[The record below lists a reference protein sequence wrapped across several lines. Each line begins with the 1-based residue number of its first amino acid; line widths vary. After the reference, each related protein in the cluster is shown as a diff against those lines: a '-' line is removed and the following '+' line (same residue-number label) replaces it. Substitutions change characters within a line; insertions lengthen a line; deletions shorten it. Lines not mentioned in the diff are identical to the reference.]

1 MQEIKIVSRW
11 DRNKIIVCG
20 QYESIKD
27 CLEKNRASD
36 LFGADLSGAYLYR
49 ADLSG
54 VDLSGVDL
62 SRADLCGAN
71 LSRADLCGADL
82 SGAYLSGAD
91 LYRADLSEAYLSR
104 ADLCG
109 AYLSGAYLSRAYL
122 CGADLCGANL
132 SGADLSGANLSGA
145 NLSEAYLFG
154 VKNYVNSHDVFAEI
168 IRRCKVEN
176 FTTAEWAIIG
186 VINVHRIC
194 WDTIKSRYGK
204 KAMPIFK
211 KLTKEGFS
219 EWEKNY
225 KEVLK

>member
-27 CLEKNRASD
+27 CLEEN
-36 LFGADLSGAYLYR
+36 GT
-49 ADLSG
+49 
-54 VDLSGVDL
+54 
-62 SRADLCGAN
+62 
-71 LSRADLCGADL
+71 ADL
-82 SGAYLSGAD
+82 SGAYLSGAN
-91 LYRADLSEAYLSR
+91 
-104 ADLCG
+104 
-109 AYLSGAYLSRAYL
+109 LSGAYLPGAYL
-122 CGADLCGANL
+122 YGADL
-132 SGADLSGANLSGA
+132 SGADLSGADLYRANLYRAYLYGANLFRAYLSGANLSGA
-145 NLSEAYLFG
+145 NSFGVNLYRANLFG

-194 WDTIKSRYGK
+194 WDAIKSRYGK
-204 KAMPIFK
+204 KAMSIFE
-211 KLTKEGFS
+211 KLSKEGFS
-219 EWEKNY
+219 EWEENY